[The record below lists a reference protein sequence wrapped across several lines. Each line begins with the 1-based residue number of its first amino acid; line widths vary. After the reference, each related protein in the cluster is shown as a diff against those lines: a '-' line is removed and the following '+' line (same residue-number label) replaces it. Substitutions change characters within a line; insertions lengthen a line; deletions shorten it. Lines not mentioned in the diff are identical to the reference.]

1 MQHIISSFYG
11 TASPELRQKLSSLG
25 LLIMRA
31 GLSIGMWTH
40 GWPKLVNYAERA
52 PKFVDPFGVGPEAT
66 MALAIMA
73 ELLGSIA
80 LTVGL
85 FSRLSASALAFS
97 MAIAAYYFGHEL
109 AYIYMLAYIGLIFT
123 GPGRYS
129 IDQFIYKRY
138 VA

>member
-1 MQHIISSFYG
+1 MQAIISSFYG
-11 TASPELRQKLSSLG
+11 SASPELRQKLSSLG
-25 LLIMRA
+25 LLVMRA

-52 PKFVDPFGVGPEAT
+52 PNFINPFGIGPEAT
-66 MALAIMA
+66 LALAILA

-85 FSRLSASALAFS
+85 FSRLSAAALAFS

-109 AYIYMLAYIGLIFT
+109 AYIYMLAYIGLILT

-129 IDQFIYKRY
+129 IDQMIYKRY
-138 VA
+138 VS

>member
-1 MQHIISSFYG
+1 MLSTLQSAY
-11 TASPELRQKLSSLG
+11 TVVTPELKKQLSSMG
-25 LLIMRA
+25 LLIMRV
-31 GLSIGMWTH
+31 GLSIGMWSH
-40 GWPKLVNYAERA
+40 GWPKLVHFSERA
-52 PKFVDPFGVGPEAT
+52 PNFVNPFGIGPEAT
-66 MALAIMA
+66 LSLAIMA

-109 AYIYMLAYIGLIFT
+109 AYIYMLAYIALILT

-129 IDQFIYKRY
+129 IDQMVYKRLA
-138 VA
+138 V

>member
-1 MQHIISSFYG
+1 MQTIISSFYG
-11 TASPELRQKLSSLG
+11 SASPELRQKLSSLG
-25 LLIMRA
+25 LFIMRA

-52 PKFVDPFGVGPEAT
+52 PSFVNPFGIGSEAT
-66 MALAIMA
+66 LVLAILA

-80 LTVGL
+80 LTIGL
-85 FSRLSASALAFS
+85 FSRLSAAALAFS

-129 IDQFIYKRY
+129 IDQMIYKRY
-138 VA
+138 VV